1 MNMKDKNKV
10 KTVHIWKDI
19 VLFFLFILV
28 VVLILLFTM
37 VKVGESKLHESAFS
51 GRLTEKAGQ
60 EKYKELNR
68 DGVTYTYKEDL
79 INILLLGIDG
89 REKAVENTVYG
100 AGPKS
105 DAIYLAT
112 FDPGQRHVTFLNI
125 SRDTITDIR
134 YMDSFGDEIGIF
146 PGHLTLQYANG
157 DGLHG
162 SCEMTSEA
170 VSHLLN
176 GIPIHAY
183 AALYW
188 KAIVPIVEEIGAVP
202 VNVPDYMCQL
212 SPQIFSQSGY
222 TYLNG
227 RQALEY
233 VEVRDIWQQGTNELR
248 SIHQKEFMQS
258 LFDTVKQKLKKDP
271 LLIWRLKQEA
281 EDYLVTD
288 LALDEMFVIGLW
300 GTGWEIG
307 SLDIRSLPGESVE
320 GDLHD
325 EFYVDENEKQ
335 EFLLD
340 LFYEKN

>member
-1 MNMKDKNKV
+1 MRKAV
-10 KTVHIWKDI
+10 QIWKNI
-19 VLFFLFILV
+19 VCFLLLVLVIILV
-28 VVLILLFTM
+28 LLFTM
-37 VKVGESKLHESAFS
+37 VKMGERKLRKPVFW
-51 GRLTEKAGQ
+51 GTLTEKEEQ
-60 EKYKELNR
+60 EKYTEIIR
-68 DGVTYTYKEDL
+68 DGVTYTYKKDL

-89 REKAVENTVYG
+89 RETAVENTVYG

-105 DAIYLAT
+105 DAIYLAI
-112 FDPGQRHVTFLNI
+112 FDQEQKHVTFLNI

-157 DGLHG
+157 DGLHW

-170 VSHLLN
+170 VAHLLD
-176 GIPIHAY
+176 GIPIHAH

-188 KAIVPIVEEIGAVP
+188 KAIIPIVEEIGTIP
-202 VNVPDYMCQL
+202 VNVPDYMCKL

-222 TYLNG
+222 TRLNG

-258 LFDTVKQKLKKDP
+258 LFDTVKQRLKKDP
-271 LLIWRLKQEA
+271 LLIWRLKRA
-281 EDYLVTD
+281 SKDYLVTD
-288 LALDEMFVIGLW
+288 LALDEMLTIGLW
-300 GTGWEIG
+300 GTGWEIS

-320 GDLHD
+320 GELHD
-325 EFYVDENEKQ
+325 EFHVNEEEKQ